1 MSSPALTI
9 TTQRASPRLVLF
21 VMCAGYFLV
30 LLDVTIVN
38 VALPRLGS
46 ALGAGVSA
54 LQWVVD
60 GYAIALASLML
71 GAGTVGDLA
80 GHKRMVLCG
89 LALFGFASLSCALA
103 PGFDVLGAFRV
114 LEGVGAA
121 LLLPG
126 ALAVI
131 THAYPEPDAGQGDRD
146 LGRHRQCGAARW
158 AAAGRRARGGL
169 WLARDLLRQRPDRRR
184 RRRRRLRPSRA
195 PRPRD
200 HRGAGSPPRRRRR
213 SCSARRCSP
222 R

>member
-1 MSSPALTI
+1 
-9 TTQRASPRLVLF
+9 
-21 VMCAGYFLV
+21 MCAGYFLV

-80 GHKRMVLCG
+80 GHKRVVLCG

-131 THAYPEPDAGQGDRD
+131 PSLPFGGAGGAIEKRPPPR
-146 LGRHRQCGAARW
+146 LSRPGRPT
-158 AAAGRRARGGL
+158 RG
-169 WLARDLLRQRPDRRR
+169 
-184 RRRRRLRPSRA
+184 S
-195 PRPRD
+195 RPR
-200 HRGAGSPPRRRRR
+200 AGPPWR
-213 SCSARRCSP
+213 P
-222 R
+222 G